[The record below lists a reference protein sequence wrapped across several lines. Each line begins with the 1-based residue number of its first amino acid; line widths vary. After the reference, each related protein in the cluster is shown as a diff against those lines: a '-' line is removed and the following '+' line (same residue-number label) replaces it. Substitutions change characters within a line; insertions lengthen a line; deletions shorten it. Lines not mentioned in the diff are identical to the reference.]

1 MKDNKVFIIAEIG
14 SNHNQDIN
22 RAFELMEIAKDAG
35 ADAVKFQSLRL
46 DKLMAKKD
54 ISLDDKQLFAK
65 IKLEEGWYDRL
76 FKYAKELGIEC
87 ISAPTY
93 LEAIPLLLN
102 CGAKYMKIASPQ
114 TYGYPQLIKEIAKA
128 DIPTFLSTGYCI
140 MPEIKRAVELF
151 EKYGN
156 KDNLTVFHCI
166 AEYPTEYSHVNLQY
180 MNRIKELFGVKVG
193 YSDHTMNNLAVCSA
207 VAMGATAIE
216 KHITINR
223 EDEGPDHFFAAEP
236 HEFKEMVEQIRQIED
251 ILGNGE
257 KKLTEF
263 ETEFR
268 NSIVMY
274 PYAKKNIE
282 KGEILREEDIEYY
295 RSKTQG
301 MSPWR
306 IISECIDSPL
316 KEDIIKGEKIIL

>member
-1 MKDNKVFIIAEIG
+1 
-14 SNHNQDIN
+14 
-22 RAFELMEIAKDAG
+22 
-35 ADAVKFQSLRL
+35 
-46 DKLMAKKD
+46 
-54 ISLDDKQLFAK
+54 
-65 IKLEEGWYDRL
+65 
-76 FKYAKELGIEC
+76 
-87 ISAPTY
+87 
-93 LEAIPLLLN
+93 
-102 CGAKYMKIASPQ
+102 
-114 TYGYPQLIKEIAKA
+114 
-128 DIPTFLSTGYCI
+128 
-140 MPEIKRAVELF
+140 
-151 EKYGN
+151 
-156 KDNLTVFHCI
+156 
-166 AEYPTEYSHVNLQY
+166 
-180 MNRIKELFGVKVG
+180 
-193 YSDHTMNNLAVCSA
+193 
-207 VAMGATAIE
+207 
-216 KHITINR
+216 
-223 EDEGPDHFFAAEP
+223 
-236 HEFKEMVEQIRQIED
+236 MVEQIRQIEN